1 MTLAARKGAQIA
13 VRLPPAL
20 LTALKER
27 AKAERRTVANVVRL
41 AVEDSLAAAATKQD
55 KAAAA

>member
-41 AVEDSLAAAATKQD
+41 AVEDSLAAATKQD